1 MTRKR
6 LITLAASAAV
16 VVFAVVYWAGIRGC
30 SQAEHSYDEEIV
42 ELEPG
47 KTVLYGI
54 EYDPGELTT
63 HEDTVKPGESVSTI
77 FSRYGISAVMV
88 DRTVKASDG
97 VFDLRKIRA
106 GKKYTAFITADS
118 LEQLRYFVYEHTT
131 TDYVRFA
138 FEGDSVRV
146 DLDHKEVDIE
156 RRVGSGTI
164 TSSLW
169 NSMIAGGMSPALAM
183 EMESVYQWTIDFFGI
198 QNGDRFTVIYDDR
211 SVEGESIGAGQIWG
225 ALFHHNGKDYYAI
238 PFKQEGKI
246 QYWDEQGN
254 SLRKAMLKAP
264 LQYSRI
270 SSKFSPSRMH
280 PVLRIRRPHYGVD
293 YAAPAGTPV
302 KAVADGT
309 VVSAGWDGKGGGNT
323 IKLRHTKGLQTGYL
337 HLRGFAKGIKAGV
350 RVSQGDVIGYVGSTG
365 VSTGPHLDYRV
376 WINGKPVDPL
386 KMTSEPGDPIA
397 DANRREFEFVKERI
411 MAELRGELP
420 DSLRITQLDSV
431 KTYMSAP
438 APAAEQGGEQAR

>member
-1 MTRKR
+1 MTRKQ
-6 LITLAASAAV
+6 LITVTVAVIAVAAAII
-16 VVFAVVYWAGIRGC
+16 YWTTLRGG
-30 SQAEHSYDEEIV
+30 SVAQHSLEEHIV
-42 ELEPG
+42 ELEPE

-54 EYDPGELTT
+54 EYDPEVLTT
-63 HEDTVKPGESVSTI
+63 EDGVVKSGESISTI
-77 FSRYGISAVMV
+77 FARYGVSAVMV
-88 DRTVKASDG
+88 DRTVKASAD

-118 LEQLRYFVYEHTT
+118 LARLRYFVYEHTL
-131 TDYVRFA
+131 TDFVRFS

-146 DLDHKEVDIE
+146 DMDHKDVAVN
-156 RRVGSGTI
+156 RRKGSGTI

-183 EMESVYQWTIDFFGI
+183 EMEEVYQWTVDFFGI
-198 QNGDRFTVIYDDR
+198 QEGDHFTVIYDDR
-211 SVEGESIGAGQIWG
+211 EVDGESIGAGQIWG

-238 PFKQEGKI
+238 PFKQEGRV

-293 YAAPAGTPV
+293 YAAPSGTPV
-302 KAVADGT
+302 KAVANGT
-309 VVSAGWDGKGGGNT
+309 VTFAGWDSKGGGNT
-323 IKLRHTKGLQTGYL
+323 IKIRHTKGLETGYL
-337 HLRGFAKGIKAGV
+337 HLRGFAKGVKSGA
-350 RVSQGDVIGYVGSTG
+350 RVNQGDVIGYVGSTG
-365 VSTGPHLDYRV
+365 TSTGPHLDYRV
-376 WINGKPVDPL
+376 WRNGKPVDPL

-397 DANRREFEFVKERI
+397 SVNREPFEFVKERI
-411 MAELRGELP
+411 LAELRGELP

-431 KTYMSAP
+431 QTLMPKTEAP
-438 APAAEQGGEQAR
+438 SPAQTTL